1 MHPPDLPDDAQSGA
15 VIPAHADHH
24 ARAANIRGAVL
35 MIVST
40 LTFVANDTVM
50 KFVVQELPLYE
61 SMALRGAFVLP
72 LLVAYALY
80 SGALSLRIPRHDR
93 GTLALRTVADVVS
106 SVLYLLALQQMPLA
120 NLSAIIQSLP
130 LLVTLAA
137 AVFFGER
144 LGPWRIGAILV
155 GFVGVLIILRP
166 GTAAFDVW
174 SALAVAAV
182 LLIALRDMVTR
193 RFDAAVSSTTIS
205 IYAAGSVML
214 FALAMAPTEDWRL
227 PTVAETGLLMLSAAL
242 ITVGYMTAIATM
254 RVGEISFVAPF
265 RYSSL
270 IWAVMFGLLVFGEW
284 PDLWTQIGSALIVAA
299 GLLTIWREGPLRPR
313 TVKTPPVR

>member
-1 MHPPDLPDDAQSGA
+1 MLPPDLPDDALAGA
-15 VIPAHADHH
+15 VISAHAEHQ
-24 ARAANIRGAVL
+24 ARADNIQGAVL

-50 KFVVQELPLYE
+50 KFVSQELPLYE

-72 LLVAYALY
+72 LLIAFALY
-80 SGALSLRIPRHDR
+80 RGALTLRISRANR
-93 GTLALRTVADVVS
+93 GTLGLRTVCDVAS

-155 GFVGVLIILRP
+155 GFVGVLVILRP
-166 GTAAFDVW
+166 GTSAFDIW
-174 SALAVAAV
+174 SAVAIAAV

-193 RFDAAVSSTTIS
+193 RFDAAISSTTIS

-227 PTVAETGLLMLSAAL
+227 PTRAETLLLMLSASL

-284 PDLWTQIGSALIVAA
+284 PDLWTQLGSLLIVAA
-299 GLLTIWREGPLRPR
+299 GLLTIWREGRVTSRPIR
-313 TVKTPPVR
+313 

>member
-1 MHPPDLPDDAQSGA
+1 MHPPDLPSDGLPLS
-15 VIPAHADHH
+15 DHN

-50 KFVVQELPLYE
+50 KFVSQELPLYE

-72 LLVAYALY
+72 LLLGYALY
-80 SGALSLRIPRHDR
+80 TGTVSLRIPRRDW
-93 GTLALRTVADVVS
+93 GNLSLRTVGEVVS

-144 LGPWRIGAILV
+144 LGRWRIMAILV

-166 GTAAFDVW
+166 GTSAFDIW
-174 SALAVAAV
+174 SAVAVGAV
-182 LLIALRDMVTR
+182 LLIALRDLITR
-193 RFDAAVSSTTIS
+193 RFDASVSSTTIS

-214 FALAMAPTEDWRL
+214 FALALAPTETWRI
-227 PTVAETGLLMLSAAL
+227 PTATEFGLLMLSAAL

-284 PDLWTQIGSALIVAA
+284 PDFWTQLGSVLIVAA
-299 GLLTIWREGPLRPR
+299 GLFTIWREGRLRSR
-313 TVKTPPVR
+313 PVR